1 MTLRCNNAALTA
13 TAARGKP
20 KMAASY
26 GNEKA
31 ILEKKREQNSN
42 GNGAMAEEEG
52 PGPLSQAESLIM

>member
-1 MTLRCNNAALTA
+1 
-13 TAARGKP
+13 
-20 KMAASY
+20 MAASY

-31 ILEKKREQNSN
+31 ILEKKREQNNN